1 MGAKFKPS
9 ALQLQNTPIPK
20 EVSRLHFPALRF
32 SPQTQ
37 TPPSSLVLDTKTV
50 TPAGDEMF
58 ATPGSDIQIPQGHLG
73 SKMGIGHR
81 QRNLDARSIPRP
93 GGKVPEGDPWLPV
106 FRGPPESLQA
116 CPPQSTFFCSNKAFQ
131 CQGQLSSHPYTLLL
145 VQTDAKLSDSE
156 RQGSLELL
164 E

>member
-37 TPPSSLVLDTKTV
+37 TPPSSLVLDTKTA

-73 SKMGIGHR
+73 SLTETS
-81 QRNLDARSIPRP
+81 Q
-93 GGKVPEGDPWLPV
+93 V
-106 FRGPPESLQA
+106 SLH
-116 CPPQSTFFCSNKAFQ
+116 PQSWLAHLSNGRLARGFL
-131 CQGQLSSHPYTLLL
+131 GAL
-145 VQTDAKLSDSE
+145 KLW
-156 RQGSLELL
+156 
-164 E
+164 